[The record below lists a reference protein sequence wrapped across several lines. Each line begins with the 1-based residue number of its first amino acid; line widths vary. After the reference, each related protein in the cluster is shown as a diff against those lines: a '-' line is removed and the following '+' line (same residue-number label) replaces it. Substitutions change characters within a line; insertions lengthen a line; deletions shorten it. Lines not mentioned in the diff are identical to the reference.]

1 MTEVRAAETLGSDP
15 EDQWAASLLFDR
27 DPSPAPPAVSASTD
41 QDEGVL
47 DEVDDTDNGDA
58 PPPTDDAASV
68 DDRHP
73 EAVDLNDPPQ
83 PGPGDAQPG
92 DQAEDPDTNAGAKK
106 TALVLGV
113 GLVVAVVAIFAGL
126 TMFSRHD
133 PPARQDAPRARV
145 AAQPTAAP
153 APSAAPPDSD
163 QAVAFT
169 ASANCPAGSTSAQ
182 ALTDTASDSAWVCVR
197 GAPGG
202 QVDGQVLHI
211 DLGRSYLLTAVAIT
225 PGWVAKTP
233 GGKDEWL
240 AHRVVSRVQYIFNDD
255 ERTIFTQDTA
265 NTHGPVTTPL
275 PKKVLASRVAVIILQ
290 TSRPPASPPPSAD
303 PSAQAQ
309 PGFLDSVLGA
319 DGGPAPADATQSSQP
334 NPMGQTTSHPVDS
347 TFAVAAM
354 QFFGHQ
360 PN

>member
-1 MTEVRAAETLGSDP
+1 M
-15 EDQWAASLLFDR
+15 
-27 DPSPAPPAVSASTD
+27 SASTD

-47 DEVDDTDNGDA
+47 DELDDTDNGDA
-58 PPPTDDAASV
+58 PPNTDDADGV

-73 EAVDLNDPPQ
+73 EAVDLDDPPQ

-92 DQAEDPDTNAGAKK
+92 DEAEDPDTNAGAKK

-126 TMFSRHD
+126 TVFSRHD
-133 PPARQDAPRARV
+133 PAARQDAPRARV

-153 APSAAPPDSD
+153 ASSAAPPDSD

-240 AHRVVSRVQYIFNDD
+240 AHRVV
-255 ERTIFTQDTA
+255 TA
-265 NTHGPVTTPL
+265 AAVHLQRRRAHHFHPGHRQHPRPGDHAVAEEGARLAGHGDHLANVTPAGLAAAQQGPVGAGAAGIPRL
-275 PKKVLASRVAVIILQ
+275 GAGRRR
-290 TSRPPASPPPSAD
+290 RPSPRGCHPDQP
-303 PSAQAQ
+303 AQ
-309 PGFLDSVLGA
+309 P
-319 DGGPAPADATQSSQP
+319 DG
-334 NPMGQTTSHPVDS
+334 
-347 TFAVAAM
+347 
-354 QFFGHQ
+354 
-360 PN
+360 